1 MIIDQQ
7 YLITFLA
14 LFFLISGFFSF
25 LINWLFLKFSFNLG
39 ARNDGEMNQVRW
51 SSNIKPAIGGI
62 SFFIVFLISISVIG
76 TLPRQTDYLLDKHLI
91 GIIASTSLGFILG
104 LADDAYNTNPLAK
117 FILQL
122 SCAFILIISDVYIK
136 ISGNPAVDFI
146 VTIVWVIGLMNSI
159 NMLDNMDAI
168 TTTISMCIII
178 GLIAIIALSGPA
190 LSTFYLVMLVG
201 VLGALSGFLFFNWH
215 PSRIIMGDTGSQFL
229 GVFLASTS
237 ILFFWNFKE
246 QGVVTGFIQFKQFVV
261 PMLLFIIP
269 LIDTTTVTIRRIMR
283 RQSPFV
289 GGKDHITHHLAYLGL
304 SDKMVALTLIFTSL
318 ASLPLVLLL
327 VLNVIEWTGWV
338 TFLAFVY
345 FAVVFLL
352 FQLLYNLGA
361 KKHTIKLREKVAA
374 AKTQAS
380 F

>member
-1 MIIDQQ
+1 MILDPQ
-7 YLITFLA
+7 YLVTFLA
-14 LFFLISGFFSF
+14 LFFLISAFFSF

-39 ARNDGEMNQVRW
+39 ARNEGEINQVRW
-51 SSNIKPAIGGI
+51 SANIKPAIGGI

-122 SCAFILIISDVYIK
+122 SCAFILIISDVYIRV
-136 ISGNPAVDFI
+136 SGSPALDFI
-146 VTIVWVIGLMNSI
+146 ITIVWVIGLMNSI

-168 TTTISMCIII
+168 TTSISMCIITS
-178 GLIAIIALSGPA
+178 LIVIIALSAPA
-190 LSTFYLVMLVG
+190 LSAFYLVMLIG

-215 PSRIIMGDTGSQFL
+215 PSRIYMGDTGSQFL

-237 ILFFWNFKE
+237 ILFFWNFKDPTD
-246 QGVVTGFIQFKQFVV
+246 VTVFIQLRQFVV
-261 PMLLFIIP
+261 PMLLFIVP
-269 LIDTTTVTIRRIMR
+269 LIDTTTVTFRRLMR

-304 SDKMVALTLIFTSL
+304 SDTMVAVTLIITSL
-318 ASLPLVLLL
+318 IPLPFVMLL
-327 VLNVIEWTGWV
+327 VLNIVPWGGWV
-338 TFLAFVY
+338 TVAAFGY
-345 FAVVFLL
+345 FAMVFTI
-352 FQLLYNLGA
+352 FQLLYNKGA
-361 KKHTIKLREKVAA
+361 KKQALKLQAKAA
-374 AKTQAS
+374 AVATKG
-380 F
+380 